1 MRYSIFEFSQEKLL
15 EYNLDVADAL
25 ILNWFANFF
34 IGGME
39 KRIFQDGNINK
50 IYGWI
55 KISKIMEDLP
65 VLGISTEKGIR
76 RRLDH
81 FVESGI
87 MERETI
93 QSQNGK
99 KSFYKT
105 TEVYES
111 LINTKAVKKNQ
122 TEVEEKTEA
131 QEPIKVETN
140 KPDDSSEN
148 NTEISQGNCSSYAEN
163 KNPQGTKTTY
173 AEVKTGQKS
182 SQGNSSS
189 YAERNSTSLAERNS
203 SSYALN
209 DSLTS
214 DSVIKDSKI
223 KFNDVRNSAAVNA
236 YSTNIKKQIQDFT
249 EKYFGK
255 NAFDFSFADKAAV
268 FFKTQNL
275 KPESVELYFEFIKQK
290 VDKKQAEN
298 PRGLAYRLFFQNDI
312 MQEFLEKQQ
321 QLILEQKEKQEKET
335 ALEKKKITCPCCN
348 TRFVRTVYIQNC
360 PECDFSIEHF
370 ENEKEVEKHKKY
382 MLLSEEKRRE
392 YDREICGFKIELPFV
407 ERIKYMGTSE
417 GKRMA
422 ELYEHSVNRKYGIEA

>member
-39 KRIFQDGNINK
+39 KRIFQDGNVNK

-105 TEVYES
+105 TEIYES

-122 TEVEEKTEA
+122 SDEVEKTETKELLQSEA
-131 QEPIKVETN
+131 N
-140 KPDDSSEN
+140 KTEDSSKN

-163 KNPQGTKTTY
+163 ENPQGTKTTY
-173 AEVKTGQKS
+173 AKIKTGQKS
-182 SQGNSSS
+182 PQGNCSS
-189 YAERNSTSLAERNS
+189 YAERNSTSLAEGNS

-214 DSVIKDSKI
+214 DSVINDSQI

-236 YSTNIKKQIQDFT
+236 YSTNIKKQIQDIS

-255 NAFDFSFADKAAV
+255 NAFDFSFADKAAA
-268 FFKTQNL
+268 FFKNQNL
-275 KPESVELYFEFIKQK
+275 KPESVELYFGFIKNK
-290 VDKKQAEN
+290 VCKKQAEN

-312 MQEFLEKQQ
+312 MQEFLTKQHE
-321 QLILEQKEKQEKET
+321 LILEQKEKQEKEA
-335 ALEKKKITCPCCN
+335 ALERKKISCPCCN
-348 TRFVRTVYIQNC
+348 TRFVRTAYIQNC
-360 PECDFSIEHF
+360 PECDFQIAHF
-370 ENEKEVEKHKKY
+370 ENKKEVEKHKKY
-382 MLLSEEKRRE
+382 MLLPEEKRRQ
-392 YDREICGFKIELPFV
+392 YDREICEFKIELPFV
-407 ERIKYMGTSE
+407 ERIKYIGTSE
-417 GKRMA
+417 GKKMA
-422 ELYEHSVNRKYGIEA
+422 ELYEHSVNRKYGIET

>member
-1 MRYSIFEFSQEKLL
+1 MRYSIFEFNQEKLL

-34 IGGME
+34 IGAME
-39 KRIFQDGNINK
+39 KRIFQDGNVNK

-122 TEVEEKTEA
+122 NKEAEKTKEL
-131 QEPIKVETN
+131 
-140 KPDDSSEN
+140 DDSSEN

-163 KNPQGTKTTY
+163 ENPQGTKTTY
-173 AEVKTGQKS
+173 AEIKTGQKS
-182 SQGNSSS
+182 PQGNCSS
-189 YAERNSTSLAERNS
+189 YAERNSTSRAEGNS

-214 DSVIKDSKI
+214 DSVIKDSQI

-236 YSTNIKKQIQDFT
+236 YSTNIKKQIQDIS

-255 NAFDFSFADKAAV
+255 NAFDFSFADKAAA
-268 FFKTQNL
+268 FFKNQNL
-275 KPESVELYFEFIKQK
+275 KPESVELYFDFIKNK
-290 VDKKQAEN
+290 VCKKQAEN

-312 MQEFLEKQQ
+312 MQEFLTKQHE
-321 QLILEQKEKQEKET
+321 LILEQKEKLEKEA
-335 ALEKKKITCPCCN
+335 ALEKKRISCPCCN
-348 TRFVRTVYIQNC
+348 TRFVRTAYIQNC
-360 PECDFSIEHF
+360 PECDFPIDHF

-382 MLLSEEKRRE
+382 MLLPEEKRRQ

-407 ERIKYMGTSE
+407 ERIKYIGTSE
-417 GKRMA
+417 GKKMA

>member
-15 EYNLDVADAL
+15 EYNLDVADTL

-34 IGGME
+34 IGAME
-39 KRIFQDGNINK
+39 KRIFQDGNVNK

-105 TEVYES
+105 TEIYES

-122 TEVEEKTEA
+122 SDEVEKTETKELLQSEA
-131 QEPIKVETN
+131 N
-140 KPDDSSEN
+140 KTEDSSKN
-148 NTEISQGNCSSYAEN
+148 NTEISQRNSTTFAKN

-173 AEVKTGQKS
+173 AKIKTGQKS
-182 SQGNSSS
+182 SQGNCSS
-189 YAERNSTSLAERNS
+189 YAERNSTSLAEGNS

-214 DSVIKDSKI
+214 DSVINNSQI
-223 KFNDVRNSAAVNA
+223 KFNDVRNPAAVNA
-236 YSTNIKKQIQDFT
+236 YSTNIKKQIQDIS

-255 NAFDFSFADKAAV
+255 NAFDFSLADKAAA
-268 FFKTQNL
+268 FFKNQNL
-275 KPESVELYFEFIKQK
+275 KPESVELYFDFIKNK
-290 VDKKQAEN
+290 VCKKQAEN
-298 PRGLAYRLFFQNDI
+298 PRGLAYSLFFQNDI
-312 MQEFLEKQQ
+312 MQEFLTKQHE
-321 QLILEQKEKQEKET
+321 LILEQKEKQEKEA
-335 ALEKKKITCPCCN
+335 ALERKKISCPCCN
-348 TRFVRTVYIQNC
+348 TRFVRTAYIQKC
-360 PECDFSIEHF
+360 PECDFPIDHF

-382 MLLSEEKRRE
+382 MLLPEEKRRQ
-392 YDREICGFKIELPFV
+392 YDKEICGFKIELPFV
-407 ERIKYMGTSE
+407 ERIKYIGTSE
-417 GKRMA
+417 GKKMA

>member
-1 MRYSIFEFSQEKLL
+1 MRYSIFEFNQEKLL

-39 KRIFQDGNINK
+39 KRIFQDGNVNK

-122 TEVEEKTEA
+122 SDEEEKTETKEVFQSEA
-131 QEPIKVETN
+131 N
-140 KPDDSSEN
+140 KTEASSKN
-148 NTEISQGNCSSYAEN
+148 NTEISQGNCSSYAE
-163 KNPQGTKTTY
+163 G
-173 AEVKTGQKS
+173 
-182 SQGNSSS
+182 
-189 YAERNSTSLAERNS
+189 NS

-209 DSLTS
+209 DS
-214 DSVIKDSKI
+214 VIKDSQI

-236 YSTNIKKQIQDFT
+236 YSTNIKKQIQDIS

-255 NAFDFSFADKAAV
+255 NAFDFSFADKAAA
-268 FFKTQNL
+268 FFKNQNL
-275 KPESVELYFEFIKQK
+275 KPESLELYFDFIKNK
-290 VDKKQAEN
+290 VCKKQAEN

-312 MQEFLEKQQ
+312 MQEFLTKQHE
-321 QLILEQKEKQEKET
+321 LILEKKEKQEKEA
-335 ALEKKKITCPCCN
+335 ALEKKRISCPCCN
-348 TRFVRTVYIQNC
+348 TRFVRTAYIQNC
-360 PECDFSIEHF
+360 PECDFPIDHF
-370 ENEKEVEKHKKY
+370 ENEKEVEKYKKY
-382 MLLSEEKRRE
+382 MLLPEEKRRQ

-407 ERIKYMGTSE
+407 ERIKYIGTSE
-417 GKRMA
+417 GKKMA

>member
-39 KRIFQDGNINK
+39 KRIFQDGNVNK

-122 TEVEEKTEA
+122 NKEAEKTKEL
-131 QEPIKVETN
+131 
-140 KPDDSSEN
+140 DDSSEN
-148 NTEISQGNCSSYAEN
+148 NTEISQGNCNSYAEN
-163 KNPQGTKTTY
+163 ENPQGTKTTY
-173 AEVKTGQKS
+173 AEIKTGQKS
-182 SQGNSSS
+182 SQGNCSS
-189 YAERNSTSLAERNS
+189 YAERNSTSSAEGNS

-209 DSLTS
+209 DS
-214 DSVIKDSKI
+214 VIKDSQI

-236 YSTNIKKQIQDFT
+236 YSTNIKKQIQDIS

-255 NAFDFSFADKAAV
+255 NAFDFSFADKAAA
-268 FFKTQNL
+268 FFKNQNL
-275 KPESVELYFEFIKQK
+275 KPESVELYFDFIKNK
-290 VDKKQAEN
+290 VCKKQAEN

-312 MQEFLEKQQ
+312 MQEFLTKQHE
-321 QLILEQKEKQEKET
+321 LILEQKEKQEKEA
-335 ALEKKKITCPCCN
+335 ALEKKRISCPCCN
-348 TRFVRTVYIQNC
+348 TRFVRTAYIQNC
-360 PECDFSIEHF
+360 PECDFPIDHF

-382 MLLSEEKRRE
+382 MLLPEEKRRQ

-407 ERIKYMGTSE
+407 ERIKYIGTSE
-417 GKRMA
+417 GKKMA
-422 ELYEHSVNRKYGIEA
+422 ELYEHSVNRKYGIEV

>member
-34 IGGME
+34 IGAME
-39 KRIFQDGNINK
+39 KRIFQDGNVNK

-105 TEVYES
+105 TEIYES

-122 TEVEEKTEA
+122 SDEVEKTETKELLQSEA
-131 QEPIKVETN
+131 N
-140 KPDDSSEN
+140 KTEDSSKN
-148 NTEISQGNCSSYAEN
+148 NTEISQRNSTTFAKN
-163 KNPQGTKTTY
+163 KNPQG
-173 AEVKTGQKS
+173 
-182 SQGNSSS
+182 NCSS
-189 YAERNSTSLAERNS
+189 YAERNSTSLAEGNS

-214 DSVIKDSKI
+214 DSVINNSQI
-223 KFNDVRNSAAVNA
+223 KFNDVRNPAAVNA
-236 YSTNIKKQIQDFT
+236 YSTNIKKQIQDIS

-255 NAFDFSFADKAAV
+255 NAFDFSFADKAAA
-268 FFKTQNL
+268 FFKNQNL
-275 KPESVELYFEFIKQK
+275 KPESVELYFDFIKNK
-290 VDKKQAEN
+290 VCKKQAEN
-298 PRGLAYRLFFQNDI
+298 PRGLAYSLFFQNDI
-312 MQEFLEKQQ
+312 MQEFLTKQHE
-321 QLILEQKEKQEKET
+321 LILEQKEKQEKE
-335 ALEKKKITCPCCN
+335 AAFERKKISCPCCN
-348 TRFVRTVYIQNC
+348 TRFVRTAYIQKC
-360 PECDFSIEHF
+360 PECDFPIDHF

-382 MLLSEEKRRE
+382 MLLPEEKRRQ
-392 YDREICGFKIELPFV
+392 YDKEICGFKIELPFV
-407 ERIKYMGTSE
+407 ERIKYIGTSE
-417 GKRMA
+417 GKKMA

>member
-34 IGGME
+34 IGAME
-39 KRIFQDGNINK
+39 KRIFQDGNVNK

-105 TEVYES
+105 TEIYES

-122 TEVEEKTEA
+122 SDEVEKTETKELLQSEA
-131 QEPIKVETN
+131 N
-140 KPDDSSEN
+140 KTEDSSKN
-148 NTEISQGNCSSYAEN
+148 NTEISQ
-163 KNPQGTKTTY
+163 
-173 AEVKTGQKS
+173 
-182 SQGNSSS
+182 
-189 YAERNSTSLAERNS
+189 RNSTSLAEGNS

-214 DSVIKDSKI
+214 DSVINNSQI
-223 KFNDVRNSAAVNA
+223 KFNDVRNPAAVNA
-236 YSTNIKKQIQDFT
+236 YSTNIKKQIQDIS

-255 NAFDFSFADKAAV
+255 NAFDFSFADKAAA
-268 FFKTQNL
+268 FFKNQNL
-275 KPESVELYFEFIKQK
+275 KPESVELYFDFIKNK
-290 VDKKQAEN
+290 VCKKQAEN
-298 PRGLAYRLFFQNDI
+298 PRGLAYSLFFQNDI
-312 MQEFLEKQQ
+312 MQEFLTKQHE
-321 QLILEQKEKQEKET
+321 LILEQKEKQEKEA
-335 ALEKKKITCPCCN
+335 ALERKKISCPCCN
-348 TRFVRTVYIQNC
+348 TRFVRTAYIQKC
-360 PECDFSIEHF
+360 PECDFPIDHF

-382 MLLSEEKRRE
+382 MLLPEEKRRQ
-392 YDREICGFKIELPFV
+392 YDKEICGFKIELPFV
-407 ERIKYMGTSE
+407 ERIKYIGTSE
-417 GKRMA
+417 GKKMA

>member
-1 MRYSIFEFSQEKLL
+1 MRYSIFEFNQEKLL

-39 KRIFQDGNINK
+39 KRIFQDGNVNK

-87 MERETI
+87 MERKTI

-111 LINTKAVKKNQ
+111 LVNTKAVKKNQ
-122 TEVEEKTEA
+122 NKEAEKTKEL
-131 QEPIKVETN
+131 
-140 KPDDSSEN
+140 DDSSEN

-163 KNPQGTKTTY
+163 ENSQGTKTTY
-173 AEVKTGQKS
+173 AEIKTGQKS
-182 SQGNSSS
+182 PQGNCSS
-189 YAERNSTSLAERNS
+189 YAERNSTSRAEGNS

-214 DSVIKDSKI
+214 DSVIKDSQI

-236 YSTNIKKQIQDFT
+236 YSTNIKKQIQDIS

-255 NAFDFSFADKAAV
+255 NAFDFSFADKAAA
-268 FFKTQNL
+268 FFKNQNL
-275 KPESVELYFEFIKQK
+275 TPESVELYFGFIKNK
-290 VDKKQAEN
+290 VCKKQAEN

-312 MQEFLEKQQ
+312 MQEFLTKQHE
-321 QLILEQKEKQEKET
+321 LILEQKEKQEKEA
-335 ALEKKKITCPCCN
+335 ALEKKRISCPCCN
-348 TRFVRTVYIQNC
+348 TRFVRTAYIQNC
-360 PECDFSIEHF
+360 PECDFPIDHF
-370 ENEKEVEKHKKY
+370 ENEKKVEKYKKY
-382 MLLSEEKRRE
+382 MLLPEEKRRQ
-392 YDREICGFKIELPFV
+392 YDREICEFKIELPFV
-407 ERIKYMGTSE
+407 ERIKYIGTSE
-417 GKRMA
+417 GKKMA

>member
-39 KRIFQDGNINK
+39 KRIFQDGNVNK

-122 TEVEEKTEA
+122 NKEAEKTKEL
-131 QEPIKVETN
+131 
-140 KPDDSSEN
+140 DDPSEN

-163 KNPQGTKTTY
+163 ENPQGTKTTY
-173 AEVKTGQKS
+173 AEIKTGQKS
-182 SQGNSSS
+182 PQGNCSS
-189 YAERNSTSLAERNS
+189 YAERNSTSLAEGNS

-214 DSVIKDSKI
+214 DSVIKDSQI

-236 YSTNIKKQIQDFT
+236 YSTNIKKQIQDIS

-255 NAFDFSFADKAAV
+255 NAFDFSFADKAAA
-268 FFKTQNL
+268 FFKNQNL
-275 KPESVELYFEFIKQK
+275 KPESVELYFGFIKNK
-290 VDKKQAEN
+290 VCKKQAEN

-312 MQEFLEKQQ
+312 MQEFLTKQHE
-321 QLILEQKEKQEKET
+321 LILEQNEKQEKEA
-335 ALEKKKITCPCCN
+335 ALEKKRISCPCCN
-348 TRFVRTVYIQNC
+348 TRFVRTAYIQNC
-360 PECDFSIEHF
+360 PECDFPIDHF
-370 ENEKEVEKHKKY
+370 ENEKEIEKHKKY
-382 MLLSEEKRRE
+382 MLLPEEKRRQ

-407 ERIKYMGTSE
+407 ERIKYIGTSE
-417 GKRMA
+417 GKKMA
-422 ELYEHSVNRKYGIEA
+422 ELYEHSVNRKYGIEV

>member
-34 IGGME
+34 IGAME
-39 KRIFQDGNINK
+39 KRIFQDGNVNK

-105 TEVYES
+105 TEIYES

-122 TEVEEKTEA
+122 SDEVEKTETKELLQSEA
-131 QEPIKVETN
+131 N
-140 KPDDSSEN
+140 KTEDSSKN
-148 NTEISQGNCSSYAEN
+148 NTEISQRNSTTFAKN

-173 AEVKTGQKS
+173 AKIKTSQKS
-182 SQGNSSS
+182 SQGNCSS
-189 YAERNSTSLAERNS
+189 YAERNSTSLAEGNS

-214 DSVIKDSKI
+214 DSVINNSQI
-223 KFNDVRNSAAVNA
+223 KFNDVRNPAAVNA
-236 YSTNIKKQIQDFT
+236 YSTNIKKTDTGHFRKIFW
-249 EKYFGK
+249 
-255 NAFDFSFADKAAV
+255 
-268 FFKTQNL
+268 
-275 KPESVELYFEFIKQK
+275 QK
-290 VDKKQAEN
+290 
-298 PRGLAYRLFFQNDI
+298 
-312 MQEFLEKQQ
+312 
-321 QLILEQKEKQEKET
+321 
-335 ALEKKKITCPCCN
+335 
-348 TRFVRTVYIQNC
+348 
-360 PECDFSIEHF
+360 
-370 ENEKEVEKHKKY
+370 
-382 MLLSEEKRRE
+382 
-392 YDREICGFKIELPFV
+392 
-407 ERIKYMGTSE
+407 RI
-417 GKRMA
+417 
-422 ELYEHSVNRKYGIEA
+422 

>member
-39 KRIFQDGNINK
+39 KRIFQDGNVNK

-122 TEVEEKTEA
+122 NKEAEKTKEL
-131 QEPIKVETN
+131 
-140 KPDDSSEN
+140 DDPSEN

-163 KNPQGTKTTY
+163 ENPQGTKTTY
-173 AEVKTGQKS
+173 AEIKTGQKS
-182 SQGNSSS
+182 PQGNCSS
-189 YAERNSTSLAERNS
+189 YAERNSTSLAEGNS

-214 DSVIKDSKI
+214 DSVIKDSQI

-236 YSTNIKKQIQDFT
+236 YSTNIKKQIQDIS

-255 NAFDFSFADKAAV
+255 NAFDFSFADKAAA
-268 FFKTQNL
+268 FFKNQNL
-275 KPESVELYFEFIKQK
+275 KPESVELYFGFIKNK
-290 VDKKQAEN
+290 VCKKQAEN
-298 PRGLAYRLFFQNDI
+298 PRGLAYRVFFQNDI
-312 MQEFLEKQQ
+312 MQEFLTKQHEF
-321 QLILEQKEKQEKET
+321 ILEQKEKQEKEA
-335 ALEKKKITCPCCN
+335 ALEKKRISCPCCN
-348 TRFVRTVYIQNC
+348 TRFVRTAYIQNC
-360 PECDFSIEHF
+360 PECDFPIDHF
-370 ENEKEVEKHKKY
+370 ENEKEIEKHKKY
-382 MLLSEEKRRE
+382 MLLPEEKRRQ

-407 ERIKYMGTSE
+407 ERIKYIGTSE
-417 GKRMA
+417 GKKMA
-422 ELYEHSVNRKYGIEA
+422 ELYEHSVNRKYGIEV

>member
-34 IGGME
+34 IGAME
-39 KRIFQDGNINK
+39 KRIFQDGNVNK

-105 TEVYES
+105 TEIYES

-122 TEVEEKTEA
+122 SDEVEKTETKELLQSEA
-131 QEPIKVETN
+131 N
-140 KPDDSSEN
+140 KTEDSSKN
-148 NTEISQGNCSSYAEN
+148 NTEISQRNS
-163 KNPQGTKTTY
+163 TTY
-173 AEVKTGQKS
+173 AKIKTGQKS
-182 SQGNSSS
+182 SQGNCSS
-189 YAERNSTSLAERNS
+189 YAERNSTSLVEGNS

-214 DSVIKDSKI
+214 DSVINNSQI
-223 KFNDVRNSAAVNA
+223 KFNDVRNPAAVNA
-236 YSTNIKKQIQDFT
+236 YSTNIKKQIQDIS

-255 NAFDFSFADKAAV
+255 NAFDFSFADKAAA
-268 FFKTQNL
+268 FFKNQNL
-275 KPESVELYFEFIKQK
+275 KPESVELYFDFIKNK
-290 VDKKQAEN
+290 VCKKQAEN
-298 PRGLAYRLFFQNDI
+298 PRGLAYSLFFQNDI
-312 MQEFLEKQQ
+312 MQEFLTKQHE
-321 QLILEQKEKQEKET
+321 LILEQKEKQEKEA
-335 ALEKKKITCPCCN
+335 ALERKKISCPCCN
-348 TRFVRTVYIQNC
+348 TRFVRTAYIQKC
-360 PECDFSIEHF
+360 PECDFPIDHF

-382 MLLSEEKRRE
+382 MLLPEEKRRQ
-392 YDREICGFKIELPFV
+392 YDKEICGFKIELPFV
-407 ERIKYMGTSE
+407 ERIKYIGTSE
-417 GKRMA
+417 GKKMA

>member
-34 IGGME
+34 IGAME
-39 KRIFQDGNINK
+39 KRIFQDGNVNK

-122 TEVEEKTEA
+122 NKEAEKTKEL
-131 QEPIKVETN
+131 
-140 KPDDSSEN
+140 DDSSEN

-163 KNPQGTKTTY
+163 ENPQGTKTTY
-173 AEVKTGQKS
+173 AEIKTGQKS
-182 SQGNSSS
+182 PQGNYSS
-189 YAERNSTSLAERNS
+189 YAERNSTFLAEGNS

-214 DSVIKDSKI
+214 DSVIKDSQI
-223 KFNDVRNSAAVNA
+223 KLNDVRNSAAVNA
-236 YSTNIKKQIQDFT
+236 YSINIKKQIQDIS

-255 NAFDFSFADKAAV
+255 NAFDFSFADKAAA
-268 FFKTQNL
+268 FFKNQNL
-275 KPESVELYFEFIKQK
+275 KPESVELYFDFIKNK
-290 VDKKQAEN
+290 VCKKQAEN

-312 MQEFLEKQQ
+312 MQDFLTKQHE
-321 QLILEQKEKQEKET
+321 LNLKQKEKQEKEA
-335 ALEKKKITCPCCN
+335 ALEKKRISCPCCN
-348 TRFVRTVYIQNC
+348 TRFVRTAYIQNC
-360 PECDFSIEHF
+360 PECDFPIDHF

-382 MLLSEEKRRE
+382 MLLPEEKRRQ

-407 ERIKYMGTSE
+407 ERIKYIGTSE
-417 GKRMA
+417 GKKMV
-422 ELYEHSVNRKYGIEA
+422 ELYEHSVNRKYGIEV

>member
-39 KRIFQDGNINK
+39 KRIFQDGNVNK

-111 LINTKAVKKNQ
+111 LINTKAVKKNKNK
-122 TEVEEKTEA
+122 EAEKTKEL
-131 QEPIKVETN
+131 
-140 KPDDSSEN
+140 DDSSEN

-163 KNPQGTKTTY
+163 ENPQGTKTTY
-173 AEVKTGQKS
+173 AEIKTGQKS
-182 SQGNSSS
+182 PQGNCSS
-189 YAERNSTSLAERNS
+189 YAERNSTSSAEGNS

-209 DSLTS
+209 DS
-214 DSVIKDSKI
+214 VIKDSQI

-236 YSTNIKKQIQDFT
+236 YSTNIKKQIQDIS

-255 NAFDFSFADKAAV
+255 NAFDFSFADKAAA
-268 FFKTQNL
+268 FFKNQNL
-275 KPESVELYFEFIKQK
+275 KPESVELYFDFIKNK
-290 VDKKQAEN
+290 VCKKQAEN

-312 MQEFLEKQQ
+312 MQEFLTKQHE
-321 QLILEQKEKQEKET
+321 LILEQKEKQEKEA
-335 ALEKKKITCPCCN
+335 ALEKKRISCPCCN
-348 TRFVRTVYIQNC
+348 TRFVRTAYIQNC
-360 PECDFSIEHF
+360 PECDFPIDHF

-382 MLLSEEKRRE
+382 MLLPEEKRRQ

-407 ERIKYMGTSE
+407 ERIKYIGTSE
-417 GKRMA
+417 GKKMA
-422 ELYEHSVNRKYGIEA
+422 ELYEHSVNRKYGIEV

>member
-39 KRIFQDGNINK
+39 KRIFQDGNVNK

-122 TEVEEKTEA
+122 NKEAEKTKEL
-131 QEPIKVETN
+131 
-140 KPDDSSEN
+140 DDPSEN

-163 KNPQGTKTTY
+163 ENPQGTKTTY
-173 AEVKTGQKS
+173 AEIKTGQKS
-182 SQGNSSS
+182 PQGNCSS
-189 YAERNSTSLAERNS
+189 YAERNSTSLAEGNS

-214 DSVIKDSKI
+214 DSVIKDSQI

-236 YSTNIKKQIQDFT
+236 YSTNIKKQIQDIS

-255 NAFDFSFADKAAV
+255 NAFDFSFADKAAA
-268 FFKTQNL
+268 FFKNQNL
-275 KPESVELYFEFIKQK
+275 KPESVELYFGFIKNK
-290 VDKKQAEN
+290 VCKKQAEN

-312 MQEFLEKQQ
+312 MQEFLTKQHEF
-321 QLILEQKEKQEKET
+321 ILEQKEKQEKEA
-335 ALEKKKITCPCCN
+335 ALEKKRISCPCCN
-348 TRFVRTVYIQNC
+348 TRFVRTAYIQNC
-360 PECDFSIEHF
+360 PECDFPIDHF
-370 ENEKEVEKHKKY
+370 ENEKEIEKHKKY
-382 MLLSEEKRRE
+382 MLLPEEKRRQ

-407 ERIKYMGTSE
+407 ERIKYIGTSE
-417 GKRMA
+417 GKKMA
-422 ELYEHSVNRKYGIEA
+422 ELYEHSVNRKYGIEV

>member
-1 MRYSIFEFSQEKLL
+1 MRYSIFEFNQEKLL

-39 KRIFQDGNINK
+39 KRIFQDGNVNK

-122 TEVEEKTEA
+122 NKEAEKTKEL
-131 QEPIKVETN
+131 
-140 KPDDSSEN
+140 DDSSEN
-148 NTEISQGNCSSYAEN
+148 NTEISQGN
-163 KNPQGTKTTY
+163 
-173 AEVKTGQKS
+173 
-182 SQGNSSS
+182 
-189 YAERNSTSLAERNS
+189 S

-209 DSLTS
+209 DS
-214 DSVIKDSKI
+214 VIKDSQI

-236 YSTNIKKQIQDFT
+236 YSTNIKKHIQDIS

-255 NAFDFSFADKAAV
+255 NAFDFSFADKAAA
-268 FFKTQNL
+268 FFKNQNL
-275 KPESVELYFEFIKQK
+275 KPESLELYFDFIKNK
-290 VDKKQAEN
+290 VCKKQAEN

-312 MQEFLEKQQ
+312 MQEFLTKQHE
-321 QLILEQKEKQEKET
+321 LILEKKEKQEKEA
-335 ALEKKKITCPCCN
+335 ALEKKRISCPCCN
-348 TRFVRTVYIQNC
+348 TRFVRTAYIQNC
-360 PECDFSIEHF
+360 PECDFPIDHF
-370 ENEKEVEKHKKY
+370 ENEKEVEKYKKY
-382 MLLSEEKRRE
+382 MLLPEEKRRQ

-407 ERIKYMGTSE
+407 ERIKYIGTSE
-417 GKRMA
+417 GKKMA

>member
-34 IGGME
+34 IGAME
-39 KRIFQDGNINK
+39 KRIFQDGNVNK

-105 TEVYES
+105 TEIYEY

-122 TEVEEKTEA
+122 SDEVEKTETKELLQSEA
-131 QEPIKVETN
+131 N
-140 KPDDSSEN
+140 KTEDSSKN
-148 NTEISQGNCSSYAEN
+148 NTEISQRNS
-163 KNPQGTKTTY
+163 TTY
-173 AEVKTGQKS
+173 AKIKTGQKS
-182 SQGNSSS
+182 SQGNCSS
-189 YAERNSTSLAERNS
+189 YAERNSTSLAEGNS

-214 DSVIKDSKI
+214 DSVINNSQI
-223 KFNDVRNSAAVNA
+223 KFNDVRNPAAVNA
-236 YSTNIKKQIQDFT
+236 YSTNIKKQIQDIS

-255 NAFDFSFADKAAV
+255 NAFDFSFADKAAA
-268 FFKTQNL
+268 FFKNQNL
-275 KPESVELYFEFIKQK
+275 KPESVELYFDFIKNK
-290 VDKKQAEN
+290 VCKKQAEN
-298 PRGLAYRLFFQNDI
+298 PRGLAYSLFFQNDI
-312 MQEFLEKQQ
+312 MQEFLTKQHE
-321 QLILEQKEKQEKET
+321 LILEQKEKQEKEA
-335 ALEKKKITCPCCN
+335 ALEKKRISCPCCN
-348 TRFVRTVYIQNC
+348 TRFVRTAYIQKC
-360 PECDFSIEHF
+360 PECDFPIDHF

-382 MLLSEEKRRE
+382 MLLPEEKRRQ
-392 YDREICGFKIELPFV
+392 YDKEICGFKIELPFV
-407 ERIKYMGTSE
+407 ERIKYIGTSE
-417 GKRMA
+417 GKKMA

>member
-1 MRYSIFEFSQEKLL
+1 MRYSIFEFNQEKLL

-34 IGGME
+34 IGAME
-39 KRIFQDGNINK
+39 KRIFQDGNVNK

-122 TEVEEKTEA
+122 NKEAEKTKEL
-131 QEPIKVETN
+131 
-140 KPDDSSEN
+140 DDSSEN
-148 NTEISQGNCSSYAEN
+148 NTEISQGNCSSYAE
-163 KNPQGTKTTY
+163 G
-173 AEVKTGQKS
+173 
-182 SQGNSSS
+182 
-189 YAERNSTSLAERNS
+189 NS

-214 DSVIKDSKI
+214 DSVIKDSQI

-236 YSTNIKKQIQDFT
+236 YSTNIKKQIQDIS

-255 NAFDFSFADKAAV
+255 NAFDFSFADKAAA
-268 FFKTQNL
+268 FFKNQNL
-275 KPESVELYFEFIKQK
+275 KPESVELYFDFIKNK
-290 VDKKQAEN
+290 VCKKQAEN

-312 MQEFLEKQQ
+312 MQEFLTKQHE
-321 QLILEQKEKQEKET
+321 LILEQKEKQEKEA
-335 ALEKKKITCPCCN
+335 ALEKKRISCPCCN
-348 TRFVRTVYIQNC
+348 TRFVRTAYIQNC
-360 PECDFSIEHF
+360 PECDFPIDHF

-382 MLLSEEKRRE
+382 MLLPEEKRRQ

-407 ERIKYMGTSE
+407 ERIKYIGTSE
-417 GKRMA
+417 GKKMA